1 MSARAYSSCTSLL
14 LTVASFGLG
23 YYSVFIDRIAQFNRE
38 LSLVLNRFNRKTIVE
53 FVLVG
58 SLGPVL
64 IEPGRKLNQGRRK
77 GKSDGGVVVM
87 PIPWGGPTP
96 LSCLHLQRSGP
107 EYKIERV
114 AGL

>member
-64 IEPGRKLNQGRRK
+64 IEVSLTSLNIGATRSNQTFK
-77 GKSDGGVVVM
+77 IDG
-87 PIPWGGPTP
+87 
-96 LSCLHLQRSGP
+96 L
-107 EYKIERV
+107 KN
-114 AGL
+114 